1 VPILTRSAGAE
12 AELMKAAGATHRR
25 RADPGHQ
32 APNNVRGVHRPAGT
46 KPISVFL
53 SAAAGSMEEAPTS
66 LWQPAHV
73 AAVVG
78 EQIEHAVTNQ
88 HLQHPLGSGASSAIG
103 PPVLSSYNSKA
114 LISYAPPFWAS
125 RAPTPDNCGLTE
137 IS

>member
-12 AELMKAAGATHRR
+12 AELMKAAGAQPL
-25 RADPGHQ
+25 AVVPIPGHQ

-78 EQIEHAVTNQ
+78 EKIEHAVSNR
-88 HLQHPLGSGASSAIG
+88 HLQHPWGAGRPA
-103 PPVLSSYNSKA
+103 
-114 LISYAPPFWAS
+114 
-125 RAPTPDNCGLTE
+125 R
-137 IS
+137 